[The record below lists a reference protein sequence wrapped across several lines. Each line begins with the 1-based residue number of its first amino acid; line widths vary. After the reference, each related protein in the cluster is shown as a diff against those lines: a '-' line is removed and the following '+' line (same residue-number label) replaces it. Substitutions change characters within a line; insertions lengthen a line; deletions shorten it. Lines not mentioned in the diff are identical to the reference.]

1 MSDEGHATPTI
12 HLGLRSRLIA
22 AFALSALLLSVL
34 MGTIAYLTTRHTLV
48 VEKQDAALH
57 QAYANAA
64 LLRNAIADRVPS
76 INDVV
81 SSLDTGNGS
90 TSLLDDRGQWFSTSL
105 TLSRTSLPTS
115 ARLLVAQGSVVKQTA
130 ATGAAPLLVIGV
142 PIPAVHASYFL
153 AYDLSDLQHT
163 LRVLLFALGAAGAVT
178 TLLGASIGLVASRRT
193 MRPLTEVSDAAAAIA
208 AGDLSTRLPVDRSD
222 PDLSGLTV
230 SFNAMVDRLEDRI
243 ARDARFTSDVSH
255 ELRSPLMTLAA
266 SLSVL
271 ESNQGALDDRS
282 RQALLLMSG
291 DVHRFQ
297 RLVTD
302 LLEISRIDADAVDV
316 SLEEVRA
323 GELVRRS
330 VDQAISHLPGGA
342 SPSVIVDPAA
352 ERAILSVDKRRF
364 ERIMGNLLEN
374 AQQYAGGATGVS
386 ARLGATGGTVE
397 ISVIDDGPGITD
409 RDKARIFERFYRGAT
424 SGRRGS
430 GDGSGLGLALVA
442 EHVRRQGG
450 TVLVDDAPEGTGA
463 VFVISLP
470 IVSDVALLA
479 QGKSDRS

>member
-1 MSDEGHATPTI
+1 MSEERHAAPAI
-12 HLGLRSRLIA
+12 RLGLRSRLIA

-64 LLRNAIADRVPS
+64 LLRNAIADHVPS

-90 TSLLDDRGQWFSTSL
+90 TSLLDVRGQWFSTSL
-105 TLSRTSLPTS
+105 TLSRTSLPPS
-115 ARLLVAQGSVVKQTA
+115 ALALVAHGSVVKQTA
-130 ATGAAPLLVIGV
+130 STATAPLLVVGV
-142 PIPAVHASYFL
+142 PIPAVHAAYYL

-163 LRVLLFALGAAGAVT
+163 LRVLLIALGAAGAVT
-178 TLLGASIGLVASRRT
+178 TLLGAGIGLVASRRT

-208 AGDLSTRLPVDRSD
+208 GGDLSTRLPVNSSD

-243 ARDARFTSDVSH
+243 ERDARFTSDVSH

-271 ESNQGALDDRS
+271 ENSQESLDDRS
-282 RQALLLMSG
+282 RQALALMSG

-302 LLEISRIDADAVDV
+302 LLEISRIDADAVDL

-330 VDQAISHLPGGA
+330 VDQAVSNIPDGTHPA
-342 SPSVIVDPAA
+342 VTVEPAA
-352 ERAILSVDKRRF
+352 ERVVLSVDKRRF

-374 AQQYAGGATGVS
+374 AQQYAGGATTV
-386 ARLGATGGTVE
+386 ATRLGADGVTVD
-397 ISVIDDGPGITD
+397 ISVIDDGPGLSD
-409 RDKARIFERFYRGAT
+409 LDKARIFERFYRGAT

-430 GDGSGLGLALVA
+430 GDGSGLGLSLVA

-450 TVLVDDAPEGTGA
+450 TVVVADAPDGHGA
-463 VFVISLP
+463 IFTVSLP
-470 IVSDVALLA
+470 IAPDASLLA
-479 QGKSDRS
+479 DDKDGRS